1 MIAEDRQPS
10 QRGRNMVRS
19 IGVSAIAVLAT
30 VLGTATAA
38 SAAVGQPAGAS
49 GSSRASLPASLPA
62 AGARPG
68 SFASLHGVITRIT
81 VGRSARFT
89 YTVANLASGQTAQLQ
104 RTFGTAKAWREVAHL
119 AAKRNAPLTA
129 PALGTLGKY
138 AYRVAI
144 VRAGKLV
151 KSSPSVMV
159 YAYGNVP
166 LAPFCGGGCT
176 GTEQVGNT
184 VFSYT
189 DETGADYYPSY
200 SQNQAFT
207 ATSCRSLT
215 VRYAGTSNVQADNA
229 TSYLEFVQ
237 SSVDPVYSSTPAG
250 AIGSVT
256 VALDSG
262 PVYIDTATGDGAPIS
277 FNMTGSCYTVSGTP

>member
-1 MIAEDRQPS
+1 
-10 QRGRNMVRS
+10 MVRS

-30 VLGTATAA
+30 VLGTATTAGA
-38 SAAVGQPAGAS
+38 GVGQPAGAS
-49 GSSRASLPASLPA
+49 GSSHASLSASLPV
-62 AGARPG
+62 AGAHPG

-89 YTVANLASGQTAQLQ
+89 YTVANLSSGQTAQLQ
-104 RTFGTAKAWREVAHL
+104 RTFGTAKAWKEVAHL

-129 PALGTLGKY
+129 PALGPLGKY

-151 KSSPSVMV
+151 KSSPPVMV

-166 LAPFCGGGCT
+166 LAPLCGSGCG
-176 GTEQVGNT
+176 GTEQVGNI

-189 DETGADYYPSY
+189 DQASADGYPDY
-200 SQNQAFT
+200 QQNQAFT

-215 VRYAGTSNVQADNA
+215 VRYAGSETPQSENA

-237 SSVDPVYSSTPAG
+237 SSADPVYSSTPAG

-256 VALDSG
+256 VPLDGG
-262 PVYIDTATGDGAPIS
+262 PLYIDTATDDYHLIY